1 MYNIRHEIAEYLKT
15 HFIDCLILTE
25 AYQDNNDNLS
35 LFKEFNFNGSFH
47 PETKRGIIIL
57 TKKTFEIRQIDIV
70 ESGHIIGMK
79 LRERSFNFSM
89 VGIYNKTAGHD
100 NVSFK
105 VLNSLYKYL
114 NYHNNAL
121 ICLGDFNV
129 NLLSTSKS
137 KLHDIIYKIIREYD
151 LTDIGNIFGNSPTW
165 RGKGNRAKSIS
176 RLDLVLTN
184 LTRKKYNFTLLPT
197 TSDHDLLLFKY
208 YLGHPTEKYAI
219 ICKDFI
225 LNNDKFINE
234 VITIINDL
242 SMKIIPLLIL

>member
-1 MYNIRHEIAEYLKT
+1 
-15 HFIDCLILTE
+15 
-25 AYQDNNDNLS
+25 
-35 LFKEFNFNGSFH
+35 
-47 PETKRGIIIL
+47 
-57 TKKTFEIRQIDIV
+57 
-70 ESGHIIGMK
+70 MK

-184 LTRKKYNFTLLPT
+184 LNRKKIQLYFTSNYKRTCSASLQILSW
-197 TSDHDLLLFKY
+197 TSNRHLKLY
-208 YLGHPTEKYAI
+208 
-219 ICKDFI
+219 
-225 LNNDKFINE
+225 
-234 VITIINDL
+234 
-242 SMKIIPLLIL
+242 S